1 MNIFVINLK
10 SDISRRK
17 NIQDQ
22 ADSLG
27 LDIEFIDAVIGNDIS
42 DKTLFE
48 YIHDYPNC
56 KLTKGEI
63 GCAFSHLLIYKK
75 IINENITHALILEDD
90 AIIGNNIHLALNE
103 VACIDQYKKPNI
115 YLLSKP
121 HSYIENKKLKSIV
134 FDIHPIQDACG
145 AHGYIINNL
154 AAKKMIQR
162 MNPLKWEC
170 DMWGEFKFQKIVNI
184 FCILPTIIHDGDNKK
199 DSSTLEDERS
209 VIQHERSKYRSILR
223 KKEPYYQ
230 LRRIQNNIL
239 KKIIYKIKRLH

>member
-17 NIQDQ
+17 SIQNQ
-22 ADSLG
+22 ADRLG
-27 LDIEFIDAVIGNDIS
+27 LDIEFIDAVIGNNIS
-42 DKTLFE
+42 DKILFE
-48 YIHDYPNC
+48 YIYDYPNC
-56 KLTKGEI
+56 KLTKGEV

-75 IINENITHALILEDD
+75 IINENIAHALILEDD
-90 AIIGNNIHLALNE
+90 AIIGDNINLALNE
-103 VACIDQYKKPNI
+103 IALIDQYKKPNI

-121 HSYIENKKLKSIV
+121 NSYIENRTLKSIN

-154 AAKKMIQR
+154 AARKMIQR

-170 DMWGEFKFQKIVNI
+170 DMWGEFRFQNIVNV

-199 DSSTLEDERS
+199 NSSTLENERS
-209 VIQHERSKYRSILR
+209 VIQHERAKYRSILR
-223 KKEPYYQ
+223 KQEPYYQ
-230 LRRIQNNIL
+230 FRRIRNNIL
-239 KKIIYKIKRLH
+239 KKIFYKIKHLY